1 MKMGTAKVFP
11 RLEQYQDF
19 PSYVRAVREG
29 ASGVLDPEAKFSD
42 EVAAEIDQEG
52 TERFIERHP
61 EWNTSYQTGANAK
74 KLLGWCEARR
84 IPKTLWNL
92 SIGFGDLLADGLL
105 EKVAPSPEAPEV
117 DKSRGI
123 IEART
128 DALAEYQPSEQETE
142 SLEKLS
148 DDPSLGDRARKNRDD
163 KLRLLAQQQRREYST
178 LSAHYNQRV
187 VI

>member
-1 MKMGTAKVFP
+1 MGTAKVFP
-11 RLEQYQDF
+11 RLEAYMDF
-19 PSYVRAVREG
+19 PVYARAVREG

-42 EVAAEIDQEG
+42 EVADEIDQEG
-52 TERFIERHP
+52 TGRFIESHP
-61 EWNTSYQTGANAK
+61 EWNTYQTGANAR

-92 SIGFGDLLADGLL
+92 SIAFTDLRADGAL
-105 EKVAPSPEAPEV
+105 EKVEPSPEAPEV

-128 DALAEYQPSEQETE
+128 DALSHYVPGTAEAEA
-142 SLEKLS
+142 LGKLA
-148 DDPSLGDRARKNRDD
+148 DDSSLGDRARKTRDE
-163 KLRLLAQQQRREYST
+163 KLRLLAGQQRRKYAT
-178 LSAHYNQRV
+178 LPAHYNQKI